1 MRKKF
6 GLGGGILTL
15 AGVAKKAGKEIAE
28 TAVERKDQLL
38 ELIKKG
44 RAKKL
49 FRKSKGKFKQKTI
62 KLKDDI
68 TGKAFKKFKE
78 FKSESLIMDADT
90 YDKVKNMPDKK
101 VINNLKAFG
110 FKFKDK

>member
-6 GLGGGILTL
+6 GLGGGVLTL
-15 AGVAKKAGKEIAE
+15 AGVGKKIGKEIAE

-49 FRKSKGKFKQKTI
+49 FGRGKLKQKTI

-68 TGKAFKKFKE
+68 TGKAFKAFKD
-78 FKSESLIMDADT
+78 ESKIMDVDT
-90 YDKVKNMPDKK
+90 YNKVINMPDKK

>member
-6 GLGGGILTL
+6 GLGSGVLTL
-15 AGVAKKAGKEIAE
+15 GGVIKKEIAK
-28 TAVERKDQLL
+28 TAVKRKDQLL
-38 ELIKKG
+38 ELIKKE

-49 FRKSKGKFKQKTI
+49 FSRGKFKQKTI

-68 TGKAFKKFKE
+68 TGKAFKAFKDE
-78 FKSESLIMDADT
+78 RFVMDVDT
-90 YDKVKNMPDKK
+90 YNKVINMPDKK
-101 VINNLKAFG
+101 VIKNLKEFG

>member
-6 GLGGGILTL
+6 GLGSGILTL
-15 AGVAKKAGKEIAE
+15 GGVAKKAGKEIAE

-38 ELIKKG
+38 ELIKKR

-62 KLKDDI
+62 KLKDDV
-68 TGKAFKKFKE
+68 TGNAFKAFK
-78 FKSESLIMDADT
+78 SERFVMDVDT
-90 YDKVKNMPDKK
+90 YNKVINMPDKK
-101 VINNLKAFG
+101 VINNLKEFG
-110 FKFKDK
+110 LKFKDK

>member
-15 AGVAKKAGKEIAE
+15 GGVVKKAGKEIAE

-38 ELIKKG
+38 ELIKKR

-62 KLKDDI
+62 KLKDDV
-68 TGKAFKKFKE
+68 TGKAFKA
-78 FKSESLIMDADT
+78 FKSERSVMDVDT
-90 YDKVKNMPDKK
+90 YNKVINMPDKK
-101 VINNLKAFG
+101 VIKNLKEFG
-110 FKFKDK
+110 FKFKGK

>member
-6 GLGGGILTL
+6 GLGSGILTL
-15 AGVAKKAGKEIAE
+15 GGVAKKAGKEIAD

-38 ELIKKG
+38 ELIKKR

-62 KLKDDI
+62 KLKDDV
-68 TGKAFKKFKE
+68 TGKAFKA
-78 FKSESLIMDADT
+78 FKSERFVMDVDT
-90 YDKVKNMPDKK
+90 YDKIKNMPDKK

-110 FKFKDK
+110 FKDK

>member
-6 GLGGGILTL
+6 GLGGRILTL
-15 AGVAKKAGKEIAE
+15 GGVVKKAGKEIAE

-38 ELIKKG
+38 ELIKKR

-62 KLKDDI
+62 KLKDDV
-68 TGKAFKKFKE
+68 TGKAFKA
-78 FKSESLIMDADT
+78 FKSERFVMDVDT
-90 YDKVKNMPDKK
+90 YNKVINMPDKK
-101 VINNLKAFG
+101 VIKNLKEFG

>member
-6 GLGGGILTL
+6 GLGSGVLTL
-15 AGVAKKAGKEIAE
+15 GGVIKKEIAK
-28 TAVERKDQLL
+28 TAVKRKDQLL
-38 ELIKKG
+38 ELIKKE

-49 FRKSKGKFKQKTI
+49 FRQSKGKFKQKNI

-68 TGKAFKKFKE
+68 TGKAFKA
-78 FKSESLIMDADT
+78 FKSERFVMDVDT
-90 YDKVKNMPDKK
+90 YNKVINMPDKK
-101 VINNLKAFG
+101 VIKNLKEFG

>member
-49 FRKSKGKFKQKTI
+49 FGRGKLKQKTI
-62 KLKDDI
+62 KMKDDL
-68 TGKAFKKFKE
+68 TGKAFKAFKD
-78 FKSESLIMDADT
+78 ESKTMDVDT
-90 YDKVKNMPDKK
+90 YNKVINMPDKK

>member
-6 GLGGGILTL
+6 GLGGGVLTL
-15 AGVAKKAGKEIAE
+15 AGIAKKAVTKKLAK

-49 FRKSKGKFKQKTI
+49 FGSGRLKQKTI
-62 KLKDDI
+62 RIKDDK
-68 TGKAFKKFKE
+68 TGKPGKAFKD
-78 FKSESLIMDADT
+78 ESKIMDVDK
-90 YDKVKNMPDKK
+90 YDEVKNMPDKK
-101 VINNLKAFG
+101 VISNLKAFG
-110 FKFKDK
+110 FKDK

>member
-6 GLGGGILTL
+6 GLGGGVLTL
-15 AGVAKKAGKEIAE
+15 AGIAKKAVTKKLAK

-49 FRKSKGKFKQKTI
+49 FGSGRLKQKTI
-62 KLKDDI
+62 RIKDPE
-68 TGKAFKKFKE
+68 TGKPGKPI
-78 FKSESLIMDADT
+78 KSEELIMDVET
-90 YDKVKNMPDKK
+90 YDKVLKMPDKK
-101 VINNLKAFG
+101 VISNLKAFG
-110 FKFKDK
+110 FKDK

>member
-6 GLGGGILTL
+6 GLGSGVLTL
-15 AGVAKKAGKEIAE
+15 GGVVKKAGKEIAE

-49 FRKSKGKFKQKTI
+49 FGSGRLKQKTI
-62 KLKDDI
+62 RIKDDE
-68 TGKAFKKFKE
+68 TGKPGKPI
-78 FKSESLIMDADT
+78 KSEQLIMDVET
-90 YDKVKNMPDKK
+90 YDKVLKMPDKK

-110 FKFKDK
+110 FKDK

>member
-6 GLGGGILTL
+6 GLGGGVLTL

-38 ELIKKG
+38 ELIKRG

-49 FRKSKGKFKQKTI
+49 FGRGKLKQKTI
-62 KLKDDI
+62 KMKDDI
-68 TGKAFKKFKE
+68 TGKAFKAFKD
-78 FKSESLIMDADT
+78 ESLVMDVDT
-90 YDKVKNMPDKK
+90 YNKVKNMPDKK
-101 VINNLKAFG
+101 VISNLKAFG
-110 FKFKDK
+110 FKDK

>member
-6 GLGGGILTL
+6 GLGSGILTL
-15 AGVAKKAGKEIAE
+15 GGVAKKAGKEIAD

-38 ELIKKG
+38 ELIKKR

-62 KLKDDI
+62 KLKDDV
-68 TGKAFKKFKE
+68 TGKAFKA
-78 FKSESLIMDADT
+78 FKSERFVMDVDT
-90 YDKVKNMPDKK
+90 YNKVINMPDKK
-101 VINNLKAFG
+101 VINNLKEFG
-110 FKFKDK
+110 LKFKDK

>member
-15 AGVAKKAGKEIAE
+15 GGVVKKAGKEIAE

-38 ELIKKG
+38 ELIKKR

-49 FRKSKGKFKQKTI
+49 FRQSKGKFKQKTI
-62 KLKDDI
+62 KLKDDV
-68 TGKAFKKFKE
+68 TGKAFKA
-78 FKSESLIMDADT
+78 FKSERFVMDVDT
-90 YDKVKNMPDKK
+90 YNKVINMPDKK
-101 VINNLKAFG
+101 VINNLKEFG

>member
-49 FRKSKGKFKQKTI
+49 FRKSKGRVKPKTI
-62 KLKDDI
+62 KMKDDL
-68 TGKAFKKFKE
+68 TGKAFKAFKD
-78 FKSESLIMDADT
+78 ESLVMDVDT
-90 YDKVKNMPDKK
+90 YNKVKNMPDKK
-101 VINNLKAFG
+101 VINNLKEFG

>member
-6 GLGGGILTL
+6 GLGSGILTL
-15 AGVAKKAGKEIAE
+15 GGVAKKAGKEIAD

-38 ELIKKG
+38 ELIKKR

-49 FRKSKGKFKQKTI
+49 FRQSKGKFKQKTI

-68 TGKAFKKFKE
+68 TGKAFKA
-78 FKSESLIMDADT
+78 FKSERFVMDVDT
-90 YDKVKNMPDKK
+90 YNKVINMPDKK
-101 VINNLKAFG
+101 VIKNLKEFG

>member
-15 AGVAKKAGKEIAE
+15 GGVVKKEIAK
-28 TAVERKDQLL
+28 TAVKRKDQLL
-38 ELIKKG
+38 ELIKKE

-49 FRKSKGKFKQKTI
+49 FGRGKFKQKTI

-68 TGKAFKKFKE
+68 TGKAFKAFKDE
-78 FKSESLIMDADT
+78 RFVMDVDT
-90 YDKVKNMPDKK
+90 YNKVINMPDKK
-101 VINNLKAFG
+101 VIKNLKEFG

>member
-6 GLGGGILTL
+6 GLGGGVLTL
-15 AGVAKKAGKEIAE
+15 GGVAKKAVKKIAE
-28 TAVERKDQLL
+28 TAAGRKDQLL

-49 FRKSKGKFKQKTI
+49 FGSGRLKQKTI
-62 KLKDDI
+62 RIKDDE
-68 TGKAFKKFKE
+68 TGKPGKPI
-78 FKSESLIMDADT
+78 KSEKFIMDVET
-90 YDKVKNMPDKK
+90 YDKVLKMPDKK

-110 FKFKDK
+110 FKDK

>member
-38 ELIKKG
+38 EIIKKT

-49 FRKSKGKFKQKTI
+49 FGRGRLKQKTI
-62 KLKDDI
+62 KMKDDL
-68 TGKAFKKFKE
+68 TGKAFKAFKD
-78 FKSESLIMDADT
+78 ESLVMDADT

>member
-6 GLGGGILTL
+6 GLGSGVLTL
-15 AGVAKKAGKEIAE
+15 GGVIKKEIAK
-28 TAVERKDQLL
+28 TAVKRKDQLL
-38 ELIKKG
+38 ELIKKR

-68 TGKAFKKFKE
+68 TGKAFKAFKDE
-78 FKSESLIMDADT
+78 RFVMDVDT
-90 YDKVKNMPDKK
+90 YNKVINMPDKK
-101 VINNLKAFG
+101 VIKNLKEFG

>member
-6 GLGGGILTL
+6 GLGSGILTL
-15 AGVAKKAGKEIAE
+15 GGVAKKAGKEIAD

-38 ELIKKG
+38 ELIKKR

-49 FRKSKGKFKQKTI
+49 FRQSKGKFKQKNI

-68 TGKAFKKFKE
+68 TGKAFKA
-78 FKSESLIMDADT
+78 FKSERFVMDVDT
-90 YDKVKNMPDKK
+90 YNKVINMPDKK
-101 VINNLKAFG
+101 VINNLKQFG

>member
-6 GLGGGILTL
+6 GLGSGILTL
-15 AGVAKKAGKEIAE
+15 GGVAKKAGKEIAE

-38 ELIKKG
+38 ELIKKR

-62 KLKDDI
+62 KLKDDV
-68 TGKAFKKFKE
+68 TGKAFKA
-78 FKSESLIMDADT
+78 FKSERFVMDVDT
-90 YDKVKNMPDKK
+90 YNKVINMPDKK
-101 VINNLKAFG
+101 VINNLKEFG
-110 FKFKDK
+110 LKFKDK

>member
-6 GLGGGILTL
+6 GLGSGILTL
-15 AGVAKKAGKEIAE
+15 GGVAKKAGKEIAD

-38 ELIKKG
+38 ELIKKR

-62 KLKDDI
+62 KLKDDV
-68 TGKAFKKFKE
+68 TGKAFKA
-78 FKSESLIMDADT
+78 FKSERFDMDVDT
-90 YDKVKNMPDKK
+90 YNKVINMPDKK
-101 VINNLKAFG
+101 VINNLKQFG

>member
-38 ELIKKG
+38 EIIKKT

-49 FRKSKGKFKQKTI
+49 FGRGRLKQKTI
-62 KLKDDI
+62 KMKDDL
-68 TGKAFKKFKE
+68 TEKAFKAFKD
-78 FKSESLIMDADT
+78 ESLVMDADT

>member
-6 GLGGGILTL
+6 GLGSGILTL
-15 AGVAKKAGKEIAE
+15 GGVAKKAGKEIAD

-44 RAKKL
+44 RAKKVFGSGGL
-49 FRKSKGKFKQKTI
+49 KQKTI
-62 KLKDDI
+62 KMKMPDGSSKTFKD
-68 TGKAFKKFKE
+68 
-78 FKSESLIMDADT
+78 ESKIMDSDT

-101 VINNLKAFG
+101 VINNLKQFG
-110 FKFKDK
+110 FKDK

>member
-6 GLGGGILTL
+6 GLGSGVLTL
-15 AGVAKKAGKEIAE
+15 GGVAKKAGKEIAK
-28 TAVERKDQLL
+28 TAVKRKDQLL

-49 FRKSKGKFKQKTI
+49 FGRGRLKQKTV

-78 FKSESLIMDADT
+78 FKDESLVMDADT

>member
-6 GLGGGILTL
+6 GLGGGVLTL

-38 ELIKKG
+38 ELIKEG

-49 FRKSKGKFKQKTI
+49 FGRGRLKQKTI
-62 KLKDDI
+62 ELKDDI
-68 TGKAFKKFKE
+68 TGKAFKAFKD
-78 FKSESLIMDADT
+78 ESKIMDV
-90 YDKVKNMPDKK
+90 DKYNEVKNMPDKK

>member
-6 GLGGGILTL
+6 GLGGGVLTL
-15 AGVAKKAGKEIAE
+15 GGVAKKTVKKIAK

-49 FRKSKGKFKQKTI
+49 FGSGRLKQKTI
-62 KLKDDI
+62 RIKDDE
-68 TGKAFKKFKE
+68 TGKAGKAGKAFKD
-78 FKSESLIMDADT
+78 ESKIMDVDK
-90 YDKVKNMPDKK
+90 YDEVKNMPDKK

-110 FKFKDK
+110 FKDK

>member
-6 GLGGGILTL
+6 GLGSRILTL
-15 AGVAKKAGKEIAE
+15 GGVAKKAGKEIAK

-49 FRKSKGKFKQKTI
+49 FGRGRLKQKTI
-62 KLKDDI
+62 KLKDDV
-68 TGKAFKKFKE
+68 TGKAFKA
-78 FKSESLIMDADT
+78 FKSERSVMDVDT
-90 YDKVKNMPDKK
+90 YNKVINMPDKK
-101 VINNLKAFG
+101 VIKNLKEFG

>member
-15 AGVAKKAGKEIAE
+15 GGVVKKAGKEIAE

-38 ELIKKG
+38 ELIKKE

-49 FRKSKGKFKQKTI
+49 FGRGKFKQKTI
-62 KLKDDI
+62 KLKADI
-68 TGKAFKKFKE
+68 TGKAFKAFKDE
-78 FKSESLIMDADT
+78 RFVMDVDT
-90 YDKVKNMPDKK
+90 YNKVINMPDKK
-101 VINNLKAFG
+101 VIKNLKEFG